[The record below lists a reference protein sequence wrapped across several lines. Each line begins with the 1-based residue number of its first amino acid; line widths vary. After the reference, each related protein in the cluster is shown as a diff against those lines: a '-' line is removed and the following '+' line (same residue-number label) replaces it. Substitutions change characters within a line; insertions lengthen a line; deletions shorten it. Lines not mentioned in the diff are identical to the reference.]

1 MEITETLKQRG
12 HKYGVSF
19 AFQARV
25 VQNIK
30 AAMQDSPNWSRLS
43 PDKREALEMV
53 ATKISRILCG
63 DPEYHDS
70 WHDIVGYAKLVA
82 DEIQNT
88 THAENQE

>member
-1 MEITETLKQRG
+1 MEINKTLEVRG

-19 AFQARV
+19 AFQAQV

-30 AAMQDSPNWSRLS
+30 QAMSDSPNWSRLS
-43 PDKREALEMV
+43 ADKREALEMI

-70 WHDIVGYAKLVA
+70 WHDIVGYSKLVA
-82 DEIQNT
+82 DEIQNST
-88 THAENQE
+88 KG